1 MLRIRRYRYFVAFAV
16 VLVFILYRV
25 SRSSTQWE
33 ELSTP
38 LPFNPLPKPP
48 VQNQPLRDNDLPT
61 KPQKGVQDEPT
72 PQKPLKPL
80 KAAEKEDTPPVK
92 IPTLAAQ
99 DQPAKIDQTQPKPHE
114 VQDTA
119 PKTTNPTTIP
129 AINIPDRK
137 TPQDALEEQQ
147 KAQVPLGE
155 AQHSATTTQI
165 HWSKQ
170 PEHFPV
176 SKESIIPL
184 PTGKP
189 KAIPRVQHAFGP
201 ESEEAKAKRL
211 GRLAGV
217 KAEMVRAWGGYKKY
231 AWMHDELSPISK
243 AFRDPFCGWAATM
256 VDALDT
262 LWIMGMKE
270 DFDEAVKGIATIDF
284 TFSDTRNEIPV
295 FETTIRYLGGLLG
308 AYDVSGGK
316 KGGYTILLDKAV
328 ELADILMGVF
338 DTPNR
343 MPILYYNWK
352 PAFASQPHRASAG
365 VSIAE
370 LGSLLM
376 EFTRLAQVTNE
387 NKYFDAVERITDA
400 LVDWQKRGITVPG
413 IFPERVDASGC
424 NRTAA
429 TDAQLKLAAE
439 AAQIQSTL
447 ATHDDYTGR
456 EYDSTP
462 KPGNQEKS
470 DSLAGVPQGKKKPA
484 PYNGKQSQPV
494 YRRSLADDEED
505 ASDRP
510 LTVKKGS
517 AAAASKPK
525 RPVVSP
531 PDIYQKMMIH
541 GTPGEPYEDQY
552 EKETCYPQGLTAGSS
567 FETYSMGGSQDS
579 TYEYF
584 PKQFLL
590 LGGLEPKY
598 KKLHIDTVNAVK
610 KWLLY
615 RPMVP
620 NNRDILFSAKLTTTG
635 NPEKDA
641 NIEFEA
647 THLTCFLGGMFGLGG
662 KIFEDE
668 IDVVIGEKLAD
679 GCVWA
684 YESTASGI
692 MPEGA
697 HVVPCKSADN
707 CHWNETLWHEY
718 LDPMAKSR
726 DTEVAAWD
734 LRNEETQKAKK
745 EARRRKAEILAASEK
760 ATGEANKEADVPHR
774 EQAMEGA
781 NSPAVAD
788 NSAKTVGTANHD
800 APPAGKQKEKEADW
814 GTLRKRSLDTTDH
827 LETSS
832 NDNSPPSKTA
842 KKLSL
847 EESLDINAG
856 GGTGKVGIP
865 LQVEAGQIPLK
876 DTKEEMKALDETLN
890 SPDSPRPFTHKE
902 YVKYRLDNEIIPPGY
917 VSIPSRNYILRPEAI
932 ESVWYMYRITGD
944 TKWQDKGWR
953 MFEAIIKA
961 TQTESGHSAIK
972 DVLVP
977 YSDRTNEMESFWPAE
992 TLKYFYLLFSKP
1004 NHISLD
1010 DYVFNTEAHPFLRPD
1025 ASVI

>member
-25 SRSSTQWE
+25 SRSSNQWE

-61 KPQKGVQDEPT
+61 KPQQGVHDEPL
-72 PQKPLKPL
+72 PQKPL
-80 KAAEKEDTPPVK
+80 KAAEKEDALVK

-99 DQPAKIDQTQPKPHE
+99 DRPGKIDQTQPKPHE
-114 VQDTA
+114 VQDHT
-119 PKTTNPTTIP
+119 PKTTNPPTIP

-137 TPQDALEEQQ
+137 TPQEALEEQH

-155 AQHSATTTQI
+155 AHHSATTTQI

-170 PEHFPV
+170 PEHFPI

-189 KAIPRVQHAFGP
+189 TAIPRVQHAFGP
-201 ESEEAKAKRL
+201 ESEEVKAKRL
-211 GRLAGV
+211 ARLAGV
-217 KAEMVRAWGGYKKY
+217 KAEMERAWGGYKKY

-270 DFDEAVKGIATIDF
+270 DFDEAVKAIVAIDF

-328 ELADILMGVF
+328 ELAEILMGVF

-352 PAFASQPHRASAG
+352 PAFASQPHRAAVG
-365 VSIAE
+365 ASIAE

-376 EFTRLAQVTNE
+376 EFTRLAQVTGE

-400 LVDWQKRGITVPG
+400 LADWQKRGTTVPG
-413 IFPERVDASGC
+413 IFPELVDASGC

-429 TDAQLKLAAE
+429 TNAQLKLAAE
-439 AAQIQSTL
+439 AAEIQSTL
-447 ATHDDYTGR
+447 STPEDYTGR
-456 EYDSTP
+456 EYDSTS
-462 KPGNQEKS
+462 KPANQEKS

-484 PYNGKQSQPV
+484 PINGKQNQPV
-494 YRRSLADDEED
+494 YRRSLADDEVD
-505 ASDRP
+505 IADRP

-517 AAAASKPK
+517 AVGASKPK

-531 PDIYQKMMIH
+531 PDIYQKMVKS

-584 PKQFLL
+584 PKTFLL

-598 KKLHIDTVNAVK
+598 KKLHMDTVDAVK
-610 KWLLY
+610 KWLLF

-620 NNRDILFSAKLTTTG
+620 GDRDILFSAKLSTTG
-635 NPEKDA
+635 EPEKDA
-641 NIEFEA
+641 SIEFEA

-668 IDVVIGEKLAD
+668 IDVAIGEKLAD

-692 MPEGA
+692 MPESA
-697 HVVPCKSADN
+697 HVVPCKSADH

-726 DTEVAAWD
+726 DTEVKAWD
-734 LRNEETQKAKK
+734 LRNAETQKAKN
-745 EARRRKAEILAASEK
+745 EAKRRKAELLAASGQLTAEVD
-760 ATGEANKEADVPHR
+760 KEAKVAHQEPATER
-774 EQAMEGA
+774 AG
-781 NSPAVAD
+781 SPAAAAD
-788 NSAKTVGTANHD
+788 NSTKTVGTANHD
-800 APPAGKQKEKEADW
+800 APPADKQKEKEADW
-814 GTLRKRSLDTTDH
+814 GTLRKRSLDNTED

-832 NDNSPPSKTA
+832 NDNSPPAKTA

-847 EESLDINAG
+847 EESLDMNTG
-856 GGTGKVGIP
+856 GGTGKVGMPI
-865 LQVEAGQIPLK
+865 QVDSGQVPLK

-890 SPDSPRPFTHKE
+890 APDSPRPFTHKE

-917 VSIPSRNYILRPEAI
+917 VSIPGKNYILR
-932 ESVWYMYRITGD
+932 
-944 TKWQDKGWR
+944 
-953 MFEAIIKA
+953 
-961 TQTESGHSAIK
+961 
-972 DVLVP
+972 
-977 YSDRTNEMESFWPAE
+977 
-992 TLKYFYLLFSKP
+992 
-1004 NHISLD
+1004 
-1010 DYVFNTEAHPFLRPD
+1010 
-1025 ASVI
+1025 

>member
-25 SRSSTQWE
+25 SRSSSQWE

-38 LPFNPLPKPP
+38 LPFNPIPKPP
-48 VQNQPLRDNDLPT
+48 VQNEPLHDHDLPT
-61 KPQKGVQDEPT
+61 KPQKGVQQDEPSR
-72 PQKPLKPL
+72 QKPLKL
-80 KAAEKEDTPPVK
+80 AEKEDAPVR

-99 DQPAKIDQTQPKPHE
+99 DQAEKIDQTQPKPHE
-114 VQDTA
+114 VQDFS
-119 PKTTNPTTIP
+119 PKTTSPPTIP

-147 KAQVPLGE
+147 KAQVSLGE
-155 AQHSATTTQI
+155 SHHSATTSRI

-170 PEHFPV
+170 PEHFPI
-176 SKESIIPL
+176 SKESVIPL

-217 KAEMVRAWGGYKKY
+217 KAEMVRAWGGYRKY

-270 DFDEAVKGIATIDF
+270 EFDEAAKAIATIDF
-284 TFSDTRNEIPV
+284 TYSDTRNEIPV

-308 AYDVSGGK
+308 AFDVSGGE
-316 KGGYTILLDKAV
+316 KGGYTILLDKAK
-328 ELADILMGVF
+328 ELAEILMGVF

-352 PAFASQPHRASAG
+352 PSFASQPHRAANG

-387 NKYFDAVERITDA
+387 NRYFDAVERITDA
-400 LVDWQKRGITVPG
+400 LVDWQKRGTTIPG

-429 TDAQLKLAAE
+429 RDAQLKLAAE
-439 AAQIQSTL
+439 AAEIQSTL

-456 EYDSTP
+456 EYDSTSRP
-462 KPGNQEKS
+462 ASQEKS
-470 DSLAGVPQGKKKPA
+470 DSLAGLPQGIKKPA
-484 PYNGKQSQPV
+484 PNSRPSQPI

-505 ASDRP
+505 ITDRP

-517 AAAASKPK
+517 AVDASKPK

-531 PDIYQKMMIH
+531 PDIYQKMMVH

-567 FETYSMGGSQDS
+567 YETYSMGGSQDS

-598 KKLHIDTVNAVK
+598 KKLHMDTVDAVK
-610 KWLLY
+610 KWLLF

-620 NNRDILFSAKLTTTG
+620 NNRDILFSAKLSTTG
-635 NPEKDA
+635 DPEKDA

-668 IDVVIGEKLAD
+668 IDVAIGEKLAD

-697 HVVPCKSADN
+697 HVVPCKSADH
-707 CHWNETLWHEY
+707 CQWNETLWHEY

-734 LRNEETQKAKK
+734 LRNEETQQAKK
-745 EARRRKAEILAASEK
+745 EAKRRKAELLAASGKAITEAGKEEK
-760 ATGEANKEADVPHR
+760 VTHQEYATERAD
-774 EQAMEGA
+774 
-781 NSPAVAD
+781 SPAVAD
-788 NSAKTVGTANHD
+788 KGSKTVGTANHD
-800 APPAGKQKEKEADW
+800 APPADKQKEKEADW
-814 GTLRKRSLDTTDH
+814 GTLRKRSLNTTED

-847 EESLDINAG
+847 EESLDINTG
-856 GGTGKVGIP
+856 GGTGKVGMPI
-865 LQVEAGQIPLK
+865 QVEPGQIPLK
-876 DTKEEMKALDETLN
+876 DTKEELKELDEILS

-902 YVKYRLDNEIIPPGY
+902 YVQYRLDNEIIPPGY
-917 VSIPSRNYILRPEAI
+917 VSIPSTHYILR
-932 ESVWYMYRITGD
+932 
-944 TKWQDKGWR
+944 
-953 MFEAIIKA
+953 
-961 TQTESGHSAIK
+961 
-972 DVLVP
+972 
-977 YSDRTNEMESFWPAE
+977 
-992 TLKYFYLLFSKP
+992 
-1004 NHISLD
+1004 
-1010 DYVFNTEAHPFLRPD
+1010 
-1025 ASVI
+1025 